1 MRIFGIIIYQL
12 VFLGGGNMLDLSR
25 THNKFSN
32 YTDQSHPYIRSLAI
46 TTDVIL
52 KIKVENDP
60 KFLCNH
66 KGRVNFFLILPNKWR
81 SCAHVNRIMIVTFTP
96 RSGTCRKT
104 KGGWSQS
111 KANSSIND
119 LVCKDKRWIVVCHFT
134 WTFGEVFILL
144 TGLHILIQ
152 LRIKCF
158 SSTVSLETRVGLIYF
173 MIIVSSLS
181 FSNDTIS
188 VYFSGLDYYRW

>member
-66 KGRVNFFLILPNKWR
+66 KGRVKFFFNI
-81 SCAHVNRIMIVTFTP
+81 
-96 RSGTCRKT
+96 T
-104 KGGWSQS
+104 K
-111 KANSSIND
+111 
-119 LVCKDKRWIVVCHFT
+119 
-134 WTFGEVFILL
+134 
-144 TGLHILIQ
+144 
-152 LRIKCF
+152 
-158 SSTVSLETRVGLIYF
+158 
-173 MIIVSSLS
+173 
-181 FSNDTIS
+181 
-188 VYFSGLDYYRW
+188 